1 MTPMA
6 SPRSRHA
13 ARLRSRRRRAQQRAR
28 RLAVLVVVGI
38 MAVVTLLLT
47 AFGSGTVPAQHAVTT
62 LEAAPPLAAG
72 GPPRPRVLATI
83 GNLQLRAPLSA
94 DAVTAIGYRGG
105 SPGALDLQPVG
116 RRANEGVLAR
126 LWRAIAGAAAA
137 GPTWYQLDARGT
149 QVLVVGAAAGTDVY
163 APVDG
168 TVAAI
173 SSYVVD
179 GRTFGARIDLR
190 PSSAPSLIVSLTHLN
205 PDPALAVGSQV
216 LASVSKLGSVV
227 DIASVERQSL
237 ARHAPAGG
245 DNVAMEVL
253 PAAGSGL

>member
-1 MTPMA
+1 MTAMA

-28 RLAVLVVVGI
+28 RLAALVVVGLL
-38 MAVVTLLLT
+38 AVVTLLLT
-47 AFGSGTVPAQHAVTT
+47 AFGSGAAPVGQTVTT
-62 LEAAPPLAAG
+62 LELAPVLATG
-72 GPPRPRVLATI
+72 VPPRPSVLATV
-83 GNLQLRAPLSA
+83 GNLQLKAPVA
-94 DAVTAIGYRGG
+94 AEAVTAIGFRGG
-105 SPGALDLQPVG
+105 SAGTLDLQPVG

-137 GPTWYQLDARGT
+137 GPVWYQLDAPGT
-149 QVLVVGAAAGTDVY
+149 QVLVVGAAPGADVY

-173 SSYVVD
+173 SSYVID
-179 GRTFGARIDLR
+179 GRTYGARIDVR
-190 PSSAPSLIVSLTHLN
+190 PSSAPSLIVSLTHLS

-227 DIASVERQSL
+227 DVASVERQSL
-237 ARHAPAGG
+237 ARHAGAAGN
-245 DNVAMEVL
+245 NVAVEVL
-253 PAAGSGL
+253 PAAGSGP